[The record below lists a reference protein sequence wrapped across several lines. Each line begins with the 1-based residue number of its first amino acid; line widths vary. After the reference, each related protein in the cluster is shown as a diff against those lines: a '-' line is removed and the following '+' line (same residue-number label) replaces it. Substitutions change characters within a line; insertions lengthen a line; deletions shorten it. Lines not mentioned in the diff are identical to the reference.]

1 MTYVM
6 DSEHAQVKNFHKTL
20 EEKSK
25 RLQDP
30 NESENSQRILEKE
43 KYMLKW
49 KEYIKALEL
58 IQGLQTLMSTR
69 PVWEHG

>member
-1 MTYVM
+1 M

>member
-1 MTYVM
+1 MTYVT

-49 KEYIKALEL
+49 KEHTKALEL

-69 PVWEHG
+69 PDIDE

>member
-1 MTYVM
+1 MTYVT

-43 KYMLKW
+43 KYYVKMERIHKSLRTNPRVTNSNV
-49 KEYIKALEL
+49 YTA
-58 IQGLQTLMSTR
+58 R
-69 PVWEHG
+69 H